1 MKKLEKILVLLML
14 LALVMKLS
22 LIPGGSS
29 IASFSMVLLSLIY
42 FPFGFAYLNKIPL
55 QKIFIKDAYREM
67 TLTRIIWTIG
77 IGLSFSAICMGIL
90 FKLNSWPGSNQDL
103 MIGLVTLA
111 IIIVIALFRKIKLK
125 YENNSLMLSRIVIL
139 SVLGIMFLI
148 SPNLPIERIRFHDHP
163 DYIKACE
170 DYLNNPQNQELKEKE
185 HIEYLKA
192 TLSKEN
198 FVLYMKY
205 YNKTEHKR

>member
-1 MKKLEKILVLLML
+1 MKKLEKILMIIML
-14 LALVMKLS
+14 IAFVMKLS
-22 LIPGGSS
+22 LMPGGSS
-29 IASFSMVLLSLIY
+29 IASISMVLLSLIY
-42 FPFGFAYLNKIPL
+42 FPFGFAFLNKIPL
-55 QKIFIKDAYREM
+55 QKIFIKDAYKGM
-67 TLTRIIWTIG
+67 TSTRIICTIG
-77 IGLSFSAICMGIL
+77 VGLSFSAICMGIL